1 MFIKAV
7 DTNNMVVMAVELHV
21 IVLFVSISTTSSLTV
36 EPLWLSFYSHVRD
49 EELNLLRQLLD
60 CWGSLQL
67 MRLNFQQNVLQ
78 HYIS

>member
-1 MFIKAV
+1 MPRLSKKEEKTVFVFIKGV
-7 DTNNMVVMAVELHV
+7 DTNNMVIMAVELHV

-60 CWGSLQL
+60 C
-67 MRLNFQQNVLQ
+67 
-78 HYIS
+78 

>member
-1 MFIKAV
+1 MFIKGV
-7 DTNNMVVMAVELHV
+7 DTNNMVIMAVELHV

-67 MRLNFQQNVLQ
+67 RLNFQQNVLQ

>member
-7 DTNNMVVMAVELHV
+7 DTNNMVIMAVELHV

-36 EPLWLSFYSHVRD
+36 EHLWLSFYSHVTD

-60 CWGSLQL
+60 C
-67 MRLNFQQNVLQ
+67 
-78 HYIS
+78 

>member
-1 MFIKAV
+1 MFIKGV
-7 DTNNMVVMAVELHV
+7 DTNNMVIMAVELHV

-36 EPLWLSFYSHVRD
+36 ELLWLSFYSHVRD

>member
-7 DTNNMVVMAVELHV
+7 DTNNMVIMAVKLHV

-60 CWGSLQL
+60 FWGSLQL
-67 MRLNFQQNVLQ
+67 MRPNFQQNVLQ